1 MGKEEEGV
9 KAKEDSI
16 HLDILGPVF
25 DAAGISKRR
34 GRSGV
39 MLSLGEW
46 KLLRKANRNPSLLP
60 RLLDAIRKRKDTE
73 EAREKRRKRKQ

>member
-46 KLLRKANRNPSLLP
+46 KLLRKARTAY
-60 RLLDAIRKRKDTE
+60 RQRRFTE
-73 EAREKRRKRKQ
+73 RA